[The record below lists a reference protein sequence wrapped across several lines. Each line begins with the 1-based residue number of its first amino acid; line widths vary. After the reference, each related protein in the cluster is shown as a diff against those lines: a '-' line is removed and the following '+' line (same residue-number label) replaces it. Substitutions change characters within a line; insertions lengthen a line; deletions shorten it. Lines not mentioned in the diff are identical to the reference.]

1 MRILISFLLFA
12 FALSGNAQD
21 NGEVVSK
28 NFHFKDGIYLHF
40 SSFQSDNPEI
50 SWEDVEAV
58 VITNPQTSLTVIDS
72 LRWRNSGTSIPID
85 SIWGFSRNG
94 VPSIRI
100 PQQEINKELPT
111 FAALKLRGKICYF
124 TYPDYRMRE
133 VFVAAYNPLTGRP
146 FRTGK
151 VLREK
156 EILVERM
163 LSFETGQVVDFNL
176 ENFKTWIADD
186 QPLLQSFLE
195 LPPSEQ
201 KEKLFK
207 TLLIYDDRNLVRIRK
222 ADGP

>member
-1 MRILISFLLFA
+1 MRIFFSFFIFS
-12 FALSGNAQD
+12 FALSDNAQVS
-21 NGEVVSK
+21 GEVVSK

-40 SSFQSDNPEI
+40 SSFQTDSPDI

-58 VITNPQTSLTVIDS
+58 IITNPQTSLTVIDS
-72 LRWRNSGTSIPID
+72 LRWRKSGRAISID

-100 PQQEINKELPT
+100 PEQEISKSLPT

-163 LSFETGQVVDFNL
+163 LSFETGQLADFNL

-186 QPLLQSFLE
+186 STLLKSFLE
-195 LPPSEQ
+195 LTPAEQ
-201 KEKLFK
+201 QEKLFK
-207 TLLIYDDRNLVRIRK
+207 TLLIYDDRNLVRTKERL
-222 ADGP
+222 

>member
-1 MRILISFLLFA
+1 MRIFFSFFIFS
-12 FALSGNAQD
+12 FALSGNAQVS
-21 NGEVVSK
+21 GEVVSK

-40 SSFQSDNPEI
+40 SSFQTDSPDI

-58 VITNPQTSLTVIDS
+58 IITNPQTSLTVIDS
-72 LRWRNSGTSIPID
+72 LRWRKSGRAISID

-100 PQQEINKELPT
+100 PEQEISKSLPT

-163 LSFETGQVVDFNL
+163 LSFETGQLADFNL

-186 QPLLQSFLE
+186 STLLKSFLE
-195 LPPSEQ
+195 LTPAEQ
-201 KEKLFK
+201 QEKLFK
-207 TLLIYDDRNLVRIRK
+207 TLLIYDDRNLVRTKERL
-222 ADGP
+222 

>member
-1 MRILISFLLFA
+1 MRILLFSIL
-12 FALSGNAQD
+12 FSVALSGNAQVS
-21 NGEVVSK
+21 GEVVSK

-40 SSFQSDNPEI
+40 SSFQADSPDI
-50 SWEDVEAV
+50 AWEDVEATI
-58 VITNPQTSLTVIDS
+58 ITNPQTSLTVIDS
-72 LRWRNSGTSIPID
+72 LRWRNGGALIPID

-94 VPSIRI
+94 VPSVRI
-100 PQQEINKELPT
+100 PEGEINKRLPT

-163 LSFETGQVVDFNL
+163 LSFDTGQVADFNP
-176 ENFKTWIADD
+176 ENFKTWIANDEA
-186 QPLLQSFLE
+186 LLNSFLE
-195 LPPSEQ
+195 LTPSEQ
-201 KEKLFK
+201 LDKLFK
-207 TLLIYDDRNLVRIRK
+207 TLLIYDDRNLVRTR
-222 ADGP
+222 DEE